1 MDPRLLER
9 LIEHARRRR
18 DEAAGVAAQA
28 ERAARQAGRTM
39 ETLQAYRR
47 DYEAKAPTVRRAA
60 FDPGLLPRHEAF
72 VGRLDIAVADQS
84 RQLERAR
91 EEADAQR
98 GHLLEAERRAKAF
111 ETLQTRRRAAL
122 EALAPVGAAATI
134 RRCTPM
140 PARTSTTGSANSD
153 GR

>member
-122 EALAPVGAAATI
+122 ARRAQRREQFDTDELAARLVLKARSQEDP
-134 RRCTPM
+134 
-140 PARTSTTGSANSD
+140 PA
-153 GR
+153 